1 MYTRTNDEGEFI
13 EEEEVE
19 PYVTKR
25 KIGFQNR
32 RKKLK
37 KAARNLFILFLI
49 LSGLGAA
56 VSGFVSL
63 LLESNEPARNV
74 EMFTLS
80 FFHSESAKA
89 GSFSLG
95 ESGNP
100 VRYEL
105 INNLNEGWVS

>member
-1 MYTRTNDEGEFI
+1 MSVRTNDEGEFI
-13 EEEEVE
+13 EDVE
-19 PYVTKR
+19 PRDAKR
-25 KIGFQNR
+25 KIGLQSR
-32 RKKLK
+32 WKKLK

-56 VSGFVSL
+56 VSGFASL
-63 LLESNEPARNV
+63 LWVSNEPARNV
-74 EMFTLS
+74 ETFTLS

-89 GSFSLG
+89 GTFSLG